1 MAAKCKQKAPIALV
15 LHSINSCQSLL
26 VESSFVADTRIRNMP
41 ENVDLVVLD
50 GSGVL
55 QTDVSLEE
63 LPYHLSDPDALIWCD
78 VASTEGGKAGLTGGS
93 CGRSLVSTS

>member
-1 MAAKCKQKAPIALV
+1 MADVRTKNV
-15 LHSINSCQSLL
+15 
-26 VESSFVADTRIRNMP
+26 P

-55 QTDVSLEE
+55 HTDIGLEE

-78 VASTEGGKAGLTGGS
+78 VASTEGGQAGLYGRLLREVFGS
-93 CGRSLVSTS
+93 TN